1 MNPSGRVFFTLLVL
15 LNYLGGQILASD
27 ALLLNGN
34 NRVAESSKRAASWL
48 LNRRNSQ
55 LHWGR
60 LVNSQALLALSRSDV
75 FNSSLPEFQLA
86 IKQVDLDFLLD
97 RLRHGELELYSD
109 RLIPLAV
116 SLTSQCRSPTHYYD
130 YDLLDG
136 LLDYRRKTNNFT
148 FAMEMLAVCG
158 GDGVIRRVHIRRL
171 VWLLNPKMWT
181 SPAISFDTLSMV
193 LMATGCVAEHYD
205 HPYLLPFAD
214 KIAEILI
221 SKQERDGSFGKKNI
235 VSTAMAIEALQIRG
249 LSVNVDPTIRASI
262 DWLISIQMEDG
273 SFDSDLMAT
282 SEALLALSPKGG
294 RSYIHM
300 SQCSGEGTTPRN
312 PMLNDVPI
320 EIQIWIGEQPSI
332 KRQTIHLQ
340 VPVNSTIY
348 EALLLAQADGLL
360 RFETKEYSFG
370 HYLLSINNT
379 SEVYDASNVQQG
391 WVIFIFPSADVVH
404 KPDAKYQ
411 LKKSVSAYKITSGDR
426 ILFWH
431 RNINRE

>member
-1 MNPSGRVFFTLLVL
+1 MNPSGRVFFSLLGL
-15 LNYLGGQILASD
+15 LNYFSGQILASD
-27 ALLLNGN
+27 ALFRNGDD
-34 NRVAESSKRAASWL
+34 RVADSSKRAASWL
-48 LNRRNSQ
+48 LNRRNRQ
-55 LHWGR
+55 WHWGR
-60 LVNSQALLALSRSDV
+60 LVNSQALLALSRSEV

-86 IKQVDLDFLLD
+86 IKQVELDFLLD

-116 SLTSQCRSPTHYYD
+116 SLTSLCHSPTHYYD

-181 SPAISFDTLSMV
+181 SPSISFDTLSMV
-193 LMATGCVAEHYD
+193 LMATGCIAEHYG

-214 KIAEILI
+214 KIAEVLI
-221 SKQERDGSFGKKNI
+221 SKQERDGSFGNRNI
-235 VSTAMAIEALQIRG
+235 ISTAMAIEALQIRG

-262 DWLISIQMEDG
+262 DWLISNQMEDG

-282 SEALLALSPKGG
+282 SEVLLALSPKGG
-294 RSYIHM
+294 RSYVHIN
-300 SQCSGEGTTPRN
+300 QCPREVTASRN
-312 PMLNDVPI
+312 PMPNDVPI
-320 EIQIWIGEQPSI
+320 QIQIWIGEQPSV
-332 KRQTIHLQ
+332 KRQTFHLQ
-340 VPVNSTIY
+340 VPVNSTVY
-348 EALLLAQADGLL
+348 EALLIAQADGLL
-360 RFETKEYSFG
+360 RFETREYSFG

-379 SEVYDASNVQQG
+379 SEVYDASNVHQG
-391 WVIFIFPSADVVH
+391 WVIYILPSAAQG

-411 LKKSVSAYKITSGDR
+411 MKKSISSYRITSGDG
-426 ILFWH
+426 ILFWY
-431 RNINRE
+431 RNLNRE